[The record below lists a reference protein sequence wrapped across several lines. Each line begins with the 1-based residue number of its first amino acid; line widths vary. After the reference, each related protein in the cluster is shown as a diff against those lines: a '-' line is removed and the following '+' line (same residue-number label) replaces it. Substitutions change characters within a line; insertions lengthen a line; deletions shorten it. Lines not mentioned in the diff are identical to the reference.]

1 VYPLADVFELKNRLE
16 QLWKPKG
23 SKYQLLWVTCSLLK
37 RDIFLVTFWTLID
50 ILLMILN
57 PLLVRYLI
65 GVLNQTL
72 PIPSFYRP
80 FHDQFPFPFALVLLL
95 PVMQIMVMIAS
106 SQSLQVLK
114 RILSGG
120 ATLLRLVSLD
130 YLLNEDATKLR
141 KSHLFQVYNRD
152 TSVFVTAVFY
162 FRWFVHKV
170 CISVISIIMIW
181 VLLGNAAILV
191 MLLFGFVLFS
201 SSLTG
206 KWMVLKNAPVLEMN
220 KTRIGLLTEFLD
232 RIQAIK
238 YSVKESF
245 LKKKILAARDEE
257 VYYYTLYLIADAVGR
272 LLSVISGPLSVVGV
286 IAIHIYATQTLDSSL
301 IFSSLLYINMM
312 QQNLL
317 AFHHVV
323 KGLFNSFDSIE
334 RLNGLFQDKIGNP
347 ELQKATNRSKMIAIQ
362 MKNVSWYYNEVSD
375 SKEEDS
381 TKDPFSLDSISLNIH
396 RGTLVAIVGEVGS
409 GKTSLL
415 EALLGNLSMVP
426 GSGPFETDGR
436 FAYCSQ
442 KPWIMTGS
450 IKDNILFGQE
460 MDETKLHRIVSACGL
475 VSDLNEF
482 PLHWDTLLGEKGM
495 NLSGGQ
501 KSRVALARAIY
512 SEADIV
518 LLDCPLAALDARVG
532 SHVFEEAILGLLKG
546 KTVLMVTHKLSILD
560 RVNQI
565 IVMEHGRIREHGT
578 LTELTLLSDGYLSG
592 WYGTKGEEPTQD
604 SIRSGAGNM
613 EGAESDVKTETNRVD
628 KSSSSESKVKVVGAK
643 ETKKEG
649 GVQWHVYRKYIQA
662 MGWPQFGGL
671 VIFSMI
677 NGGTVVILPSWLA
690 TWINQG
696 SRDTFSFY
704 STWYLVIGG
713 VQVLLVVGLEYA
725 VRLITI
731 RIASH
736 LHNVALESIIHAVPR
751 FFEVNPSGRILERF
765 VGDIRQLE
773 ESFYSLGDVLSQS
786 SDLLAT
792 VLLVSISSWISFLPI
807 PVAIMLG
814 FRVYAKYARAAL
826 EASRI
831 RQLVLS
837 MSTTV
842 FKEFIDGTNTLKAYG
857 TFAFARKHFI
867 YYLDDYQ
874 NAVNFAQGVQNW
886 YEVRISLVAMMV
898 VFVVWI
904 VNVQMIVS
912 EQSSFDAFNAVAI
925 TYSILL
931 ISTFTLFLS
940 STATFQSSMS
950 RVERL
955 VEYIEEVD
963 HEKERQLHTDP
974 PEQDWPTEGTIQFD
988 QLSAAYPSEPDVP
1001 ILKSLSFEIKGG
1013 EKIGV
1018 VGRTGAGKSTIAACL
1033 FRILDAFQ
1041 GHIYID
1047 GKDTQQLGL
1056 ETLRSRMF
1064 IILQDPVL
1072 FEGTFRSNLDP
1083 DERFSDDEI
1092 WDALQRCGLKQH
1104 FETLPEK
1111 LDQLITEGGDQLS
1124 LGQKQ
1129 LFMIVTALLKK
1140 PKILVLD
1147 ESTSAMDDDSD
1158 KSMQRVIKECFPNT
1172 TVISI
1177 AHRLDTIV
1185 EYDRV
1190 LVLERGQITDYD
1202 TPHALLMN
1210 RDSIFSQMAKASGTT
1225 QYEQLVQKAK
1235 KQ

>member
-1 VYPLADVFELKNRLE
+1 
-16 QLWKPKG
+16 
-23 SKYQLLWVTCSLLK
+23 
-37 RDIFLVTFWTLID
+37 
-50 ILLMILN
+50 
-57 PLLVRYLI
+57 
-65 GVLNQTL
+65 VLNQTL
-72 PIPSFYRP
+72 PIPAFYRP
-80 FHDQFPFPFALVLLL
+80 FHDQFPFPFALVLLF
-95 PVMQIMVMIAS
+95 PVIQVMVVISS
-106 SQSLQVLK
+106 SQSLQ
-114 RILSGG
+114 ILRQVVSGG
-120 ATLLRLVSLD
+120 TTLLRFVSLD
-130 YLLNEDATKLR
+130 YLLNEDATKLK
-141 KSHLFQVYNRD
+141 KSQLIQLFNRD
-152 TSVFVTAVFY
+152 TFQIMGAIF
-162 FRWFVHKV
+162 FLRWFVHKV

-181 VLLGNAAILV
+181 VLLGKAAIAAMVL
-191 MLLFGFVLFS
+191 MGLVLFS

-206 KWMVLKNAPVLEMN
+206 KWMVQKNVPVLEMN
-220 KTRIGLLTEFLD
+220 KQRIGLFTEFLD

-245 LKKKILAARDEE
+245 LKKKIIDSRETE
-257 VYYYTLYLIADAVGR
+257 VHYYTLYVMAEAFGR
-272 LLSVISGPLSVVGV
+272 IFSVIAGPLSVVGV
-286 IAIHIYATQTLDSSL
+286 IAIHIYTTQTLDSAL
-301 IFSSLLYINMM
+301 IFSALLYINMM
-312 QQNLL
+312 QQNML

-323 KGLFNSFDSIE
+323 SGLFNCFDSIG
-334 RLNGLFQDKIGNP
+334 RLHGLFQDKIGNP
-347 ELQKATNRSKMIAIQ
+347 QLLKLRDGTQPIAIHAIHIE
-362 MKNVSWYYNEVSD
+362 NVSWRYVEGSD
-375 SKEEDS
+375 SNEES
-381 TKDPFSLDSISLNIH
+381 PTETFSLESISLDVH
-396 RGTLVAIVGEVGS
+396 RGALVAIVGEVGS

-415 EALLGNLSMVP
+415 EALLGNLCMEP
-426 GSGPFETDGR
+426 GTGSLEMDGR

-460 MDETKLHRIVSACGL
+460 MDEAKLQRIVSACGL

-482 PLHWDTLLGEKGM
+482 PLHWDTLLGEKGI

-532 SHVFEEAILGLLKG
+532 SQVFEEAILGLLKG

-560 RVNQI
+560 RVDQI
-565 IVMEHGRIREHGT
+565 IVMENGRIQEQGT
-578 LTELTLLSDGYLSG
+578 LTELTSHSDSYLSG
-592 WYGTKGEEPTQD
+592 RFGTEGNETSEDSTQSEAGHMEE
-604 SIRSGAGNM
+604 N
-613 EGAESDVKTETNRVD
+613 ESHAKTETKQVTKTSSR
-628 KSSSSESKVKVVGAK
+628 KSTVKVVGAK

-649 GVQWHVYRKYIQA
+649 GVQWHVYSKYIQA

-677 NGGTVVILPSWLA
+677 SGATVLLLPSWLA

-696 SRDTFSFY
+696 TRETFSFY
-704 STWYLVIGG
+704 STWYLVFGG
-713 VQVLLVVGLEYA
+713 AQVVLAVGLDFA
-725 VRLITI
+725 VRLVTVKV
-731 RIASH
+731 ASH
-736 LHNVALESIIHAVPR
+736 LHNIALESIIHAVPR

-773 ESFYSLGDVLSQS
+773 ESFYDLKGVLVHS
-786 SDLLAT
+786 SNLFAT
-792 VLLVSISSWISFLPI
+792 VLLVSLSSWISFLPI
-807 PVAIMLG
+807 PVAILLG
-814 FRVYAKYARAAL
+814 FRIYAKYARGAL
-826 EASRI
+826 EANRI
-831 RQLVLS
+831 RPLVFS
-837 MSTTV
+837 TSTTV
-842 FKEFIDGTNTLKAYG
+842 FKELIDGSNTLKAYG
-857 TFAFARKHFI
+857 SFSFARNHFMHC
-867 YYLDDYQ
+867 LE
-874 NAVNFAQGVQNW
+874 NFQSGLLFQQGVDNW
-886 YEVRISLVAMMV
+886 YEARISLVTMMV
-898 VFVVWI
+898 AFVVWI
-904 VNVQMIVS
+904 VNVQMVVS
-912 EQSSFDAFNAVAI
+912 GQRSFDAFNAVAI

-931 ISTFTLFLS
+931 MSTFTFFLS
-940 STATFQSSMS
+940 STASFQSSMS
-950 RVERL
+950 GVERL
-955 VEYIEEVD
+955 VEYVEEVD
-963 HEKERQLHTDP
+963 HEKERHLPTDP
-974 PEQDWPTEGTIQFD
+974 PEKDWPTTGAIQFD

-1018 VGRTGAGKSTIAACL
+1018 VGRTGAGKSTITACL

-1083 DERFSDDEI
+1083 NNEFSDDQI
-1092 WDALQRCGLKQH
+1092 WDALELCGLKPQ

-1111 LDQLITEGGDQLS
+1111 LEQLITEGGDQLS

-1129 LFMIVTALLKK
+1129 LFMIATALLKK

-1158 KSMQRVIKECFPNT
+1158 KNMQRVIKECFKDT

-1177 AHRLDTIV
+1177 AHRLDTII

-1202 TPHALLMN
+1202 TPHALLKN
-1210 RDSIFSQMAKASGTT
+1210 PDSIFSQMAKASGTT
-1225 QYEQLVQKAK
+1225 QYEQLVQKAR